1 MASDEKPLENGHS
14 FSEDDICLCGECK
27 KTFELPRSLPCL
39 HTFCSTCLETYI
51 KKSIGNNGQR
61 FFSCPTCD
69 MEIDVPTD
77 ALPGQYAMAFPMD
90 SFMGKLVELVAA
102 RSYGKKCDICER
114 REENILAQHWCM
126 DCFDALCE
134 QCLNVHIH
142 GKTTSNHVV
151 FRSEELRQIP
161 LENLMKKKNKV
172 PCGKHNETITLF
184 CVDCREPLCVQC
196 MAVSHRRCEH
206 VITVADAM
214 TSRTDVKD
222 IMDRLEA
229 LKDTIHGTNGLGETA
244 KVLESSI
251 DSARIKIVSVCNSL
265 VEKVREEQEKL
276 LRQLD
281 DSAYKAHKILKGRI
295 EPRKSGSKTIQAANE
310 RMKILMKYGS
320 DVDILLAYNQ
330 VKKQLDSCQG
340 SVAELDPKS
349 MIVKVNFDI
358 AENVDRFIQEFKE
371 VGSLSIDDSSD
382 HYGLS
387 SWGVTCTSTDDIIV
401 TDCKNR
407 RIQKFSKFGDLV
419 DYVQLEDEP
428 RDITTIGRNDDVAI
442 TLVGKLVIFLS
453 TKKSMQLLKRA
464 KTERQYDGIAFSAKD
479 SFLVVSSIRD
489 CLVDIIQLG
498 GEVIRSIHS
507 DTLGAP
513 LFREPRYVAVSPEG
527 AIVVSD
533 VEQNT
538 IVSFDSYG
546 RILFQYKSES
556 GKGLKK
562 PQGVSVDKIGNIF
575 VADNGNNR
583 VQLCTNDGVFQRNV
597 LGNDS
602 GLDKPV
608 AIEVSSSN
616 RMIIVQNDGMV
627 KVFSY
632 S

>member
-1 MASDEKPLENGHS
+1 MATNGKPLENGHA
-14 FSEDDICLCGECK
+14 FSDDISLCGECK
-27 KTFELPRSLPCL
+27 KTFVSPRSLPCL
-39 HTFCSTCLETYI
+39 HTFCSACLEAYI
-51 KKSIGNNGQR
+51 KKSIGSNGQR
-61 FFSCPTCD
+61 FFHCPTCD
-69 MEIDVPTD
+69 MEIDVPND
-77 ALPGQYAMAFPMD
+77 ALPGQYAASFPMD
-90 SFMGKLVELVAA
+90 SFMEKLVELVAA
-102 RSYGKKCDICER
+102 TSFDKMCDICVR
-114 REENILAQHWCM
+114 REEKVAAQNWCM
-126 DCFDALCE
+126 DCFDALCDP
-134 QCLNVHIH
+134 CFKVHVH

-151 FRSEELRQIP
+151 FRSDELRLIP

-196 MAVSHRRCEH
+196 MAVSHRRCEN

-222 IMDRLEA
+222 IMDRLDS
-229 LKDTIHGTNGLGETA
+229 LKDSVHGTNGLGENDQI
-244 KVLESSI
+244 LESSI
-251 DSARIKIVSVCNSL
+251 DSARIKIVSVCDSL
-265 VEKVREEQEKL
+265 IEKVREEQDKL

-281 DSAYKAHKILKGRI
+281 DTAYKARKILKGRI
-295 EPRKSGSKTIQAANE
+295 EPRKSGSKTIQAAHE

-340 SVAELDPKS
+340 SVAELDPKN
-349 MIVKVNFDI
+349 MVVKVNFDL
-358 AENVDRFIQEFKE
+358 AENVDSFMQEFKA
-371 VGSLSIDDSSD
+371 VGNLSIDDSSD
-382 HYGLS
+382 DIGLS
-387 SWGVTCTSTDDIIV
+387 SWGVTCTHTDDIIV

-442 TLVGKLVIFLS
+442 TLVGKLIIFLS
-453 TKKSMQLLKRA
+453 TRKSMQLLKRA
-464 KTERQYDGIAFSAKD
+464 KTERQYDGIAFSFKD

-507 DTLGAP
+507 DTVGSP
-513 LFREPRYVAVSPEG
+513 LFREPRYVAVSPDG

-533 VEQNT
+533 VEQGT
-538 IVSFDSYG
+538 VISFDNYG
-546 RILFQYKSES
+546 RVLSQYRPES
-556 GKGLKK
+556 GNGLKK

-597 LGNDS
+597 LGHES